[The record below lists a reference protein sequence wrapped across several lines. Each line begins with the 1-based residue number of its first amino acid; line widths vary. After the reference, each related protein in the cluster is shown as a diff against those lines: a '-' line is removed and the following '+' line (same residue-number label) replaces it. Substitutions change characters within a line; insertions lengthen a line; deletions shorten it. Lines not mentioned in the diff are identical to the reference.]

1 METMSIIGIVL
12 GLSFMIFLAFKGIS
26 IYIYGPLSAAI
37 VILTGGMPFWSSLTG
52 VYMDGFVGYI
62 KNFFLLLMLSA
73 IFAKIM
79 GDSGAAQVIAMTI
92 AKLAKKSKKHKELVA
107 IFSIHA
113 IVLLLTYGGISLFV
127 VTFLIVSIA
136 KTTYQELDIPWHLER
151 AGSWA
156 TGTVT
161 MSMLPGSPAAQNL
174 LPIPYLGTTPSAA
187 PIIGLSCAILCAAL
201 EITYVTHAW
210 RKTKKR
216 GEGFLPTGAAIA
228 RRDITVELK
237 NTDITIFKALTPSV
251 VLIFVLNFLPIPS
264 VLVALLVAIAVATVL
279 FWKNLPNI
287 FGSFAAGAEQSIG
300 VTVGVASV
308 VGFGAV
314 VSATPGYA
322 MIIESLDKIPGS
334 PLMKL
339 IIAVNVCAGVAGSAS
354 GGLAIGLNSF
364 AQKFMD
370 MGINPQLIHRI
381 SLISSGGLDSL
392 PHSGAVISGLRVSAL
407 THKQAYKHVFI
418 TNTVIPIIVSIFAL
432 VLASAGIC

>member
-1 METMSIIGIVL
+1 MEAISLVGMVL
-12 GLSFMIFLAFKGIS
+12 GLALMMFLAYKGVS
-26 IYIYGPLSAAI
+26 IYIYGPVSAAV
-37 VILTGGMPFWSSLTG
+37 VILTSSMPFWETLTG
-52 VYMDGFVGYI
+52 EYMNGFVGYV

-79 GDSGAAQVIAMTI
+79 GDSGAAQKIALSI
-92 AKLAKKSKKHKELVA
+92 AKLSKKSKKHKELVA

-113 IVLLLTYGGISLFV
+113 IILLLTYGGISLFV

-174 LPIPYLGTTPSAA
+174 LPIPYLGTTPMAA
-187 PIIGLSCAILCAAL
+187 PILGLACAAL
-201 EITYVTHAW
+201 CVCLEVMYVTCAW
-210 RKTKKR
+210 RKTKR
-216 GEGFLPTGAAIA
+216 LGEGFLPTGAAIA
-228 RRDITVELK
+228 QRDTKVELK
-237 NTDITIFKALTPSV
+237 ETDISLVKALIPSI
-251 VLIFVLNFLPIPS
+251 VLIVVLNFLPIPS
-264 VLVALLVAIAVATVL
+264 VLVALLTAIAVAIVL
-279 FWKNLPNI
+279 FWKNLPDI
-287 FGSFAAGAEQSIG
+287 SGTFAAGAEQSVG
-300 VTVGVASV
+300 VTVGVAAV

-314 VSATPGYA
+314 VAATPGYA
-322 MIIESLDKIPGS
+322 TLVESLDKIPGS
-334 PLMKL
+334 PLVQL

-392 PHSGAVISGLRVSAL
+392 PHSGAVNSGLRVSAL
-407 THKQAYKHVFI
+407 THRQAYKHVFI
-418 TNTVIPIIVSIFAL
+418 TNTVIPIIVSVFAL
-432 VLASAGIC
+432 VLAMLGVC

>member
-1 METMSIIGIVL
+1 MEMISIIGIIL
-12 GLSFMIFLAFKGIS
+12 GLAVMIILAYRGVS
-26 IYIYGPLSAAI
+26 IYIYGPVAAAI
-37 VILTGGMPFWSSLTG
+37 VLITGGMPFWDSLTS
-52 VYMDGFVGYI
+52 VYMTGFVGYI
-62 KNFFLLLMLSA
+62 KNYFLLLMLSA

-79 GDSGAAQVIAMTI
+79 GDSGAAQVIALSI
-92 AKLAKKSKKHKELVA
+92 AKLSKKSKKNKELVA

-136 KTTYQELDIPWHLER
+136 KRTYKELDIPWHLER

-156 TGTVT
+156 TGTIT

-174 LPIPYLGTTPSAA
+174 LPIPYLGTTAAAA
-187 PIIGLSCAILCAAL
+187 PVLGLSCAILCVIL
-201 EITYVTHAW
+201 EITYVTCAW
-210 RKTKKR
+210 RKTKR
-216 GEGFLPTGAAIA
+216 LGEGFLPTGAAIEK
-228 RRDITVELK
+228 RDTDIELK
-237 NTDITIFKALTPSV
+237 KTDITLFKALIPSV

-264 VLVALLVAIAVATVL
+264 VLVALLAAIAVAIVL
-279 FWKNLPNI
+279 FWKNIPNVL
-287 FGSFAAGAEQSIG
+287 GSFAAGAEQSIA
-300 VTVGVASV
+300 VTVGVSAV

-314 VSATPGYA
+314 VAATPGFEA
-322 MIIESLDKIPGS
+322 IVESLNKIPGS
-334 PLMKL
+334 PLVQL

-370 MGINPQLIHRI
+370 MGINPELIHRI

-432 VLASAGIC
+432 ALATMGIR